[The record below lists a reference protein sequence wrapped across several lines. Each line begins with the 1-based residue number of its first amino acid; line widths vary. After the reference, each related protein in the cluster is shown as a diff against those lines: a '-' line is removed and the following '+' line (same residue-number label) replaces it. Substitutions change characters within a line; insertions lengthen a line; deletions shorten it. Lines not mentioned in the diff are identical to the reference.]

1 MPAGRRGLHGDRE
14 LVGHA
19 RRLVQGTPGL
29 FDTRLVIY
37 KGGYAGTW
45 GAGATGGKMFGN
57 IVKNVPK

>member
-1 MPAGRRGLHGDRE
+1 MDAATRLQHERRVRVGVGRGY
-14 LVGHA
+14 
-19 RRLVQGTPGL
+19 L

-45 GAGATGGKMFGN
+45 GGGATGGKMFGN